1 MSRLNPGFLPIGD
14 DFPEPGIHIAE
25 SPFRA
30 WAQMDRAQRQ
40 QTLQNMAARGG
51 SFVQRL
57 SVAWLMA
64 DEINAGKLARAFPE
78 LVSNYAPK
86 E

>member
-1 MSRLNPGFLPIGD
+1 MSRLNPAFLPLD
-14 DFPEPGIHIAE
+14 DYPEPHMA
-25 SPFRA
+25 SPFKELT

-40 QTLQNMAARGG
+40 QTLHNMAERGG
-51 SFVQRL
+51 SFVKRL
-57 SVAWLMA
+57 SLAWLLA
-64 DEINAGKLARAFPE
+64 DEVNAGKLARAFPE

>member
-1 MSRLNPGFLPIGD
+1 MQTNTAFVPLGD
-14 DFPEPGIHIAE
+14 DFPEPHMA
-25 SPFRA
+25 PLFTDLT

-40 QTLQNMAARGG
+40 QTPQNMAARGG

>member
-1 MSRLNPGFLPIGD
+1 MQTNTAFIPLGD
-14 DFPEPGIHIAE
+14 DFPEPGMAPLFKE
-25 SPFRA
+25 LT

-40 QTLQNMAARGG
+40 QTLHNMAERGG

-64 DEINAGKLARAFPE
+64 DEVNSCKLARAFPE